1 MLADPAKS
9 TSASPQV
16 IDGVTFRCYHTG
28 IQRYQWRSD
37 DGRCSAGRNP
47 CSNTYYGKADGTTI
61 KKRFR
66 SLTNAMKAATA
77 ALEK

>member
-1 MLADPAKS
+1 MPADPAKP

-28 IQRYQWRSD
+28 IQRYEWRSD
-37 DGRCSAGRNP
+37 DGRCSAGLNP
-47 CSNTYYGKADGTTI
+47 FSSTYYGQADGTTI

-66 SLTNAMKAATA
+66 SLTNAMKAAVA
-77 ALEK
+77 AFEK